1 MVSFQE
7 STRKRVGF
15 DRENDEK
22 IASEP
27 EEDVNQAAENS
38 KGSFEIDVFINSLNS
53 HVVNFLNRSC
63 LVF

>member
-15 DRENDEK
+15 DREDDEK

-27 EEDVNQAAENS
+27 EEDINQAAENS
-38 KGSFEIDVFINSLNS
+38 KGSFMSSVLIRFKVHKI
-53 HVVNFLNRSC
+53 
-63 LVF
+63 LV